1 MGIYENNKRFLSF
14 NQHLRDTFGEKIFKV
29 ALDAGFSCPNRDGTV
44 AVGGCTFCSVV
55 GSGDFVARRS
65 EPIEIQFGAFK
76 EMMHQKWPSGKYIA
90 YFQAFTNTHAPI
102 HVLRDTFERALQEE
116 KVVGLSIA
124 TRPDCLPD
132 EVIAYL
138 AELHERTFLWV
149 ELGLQTVHDDT
160 ACAFNRGYPFDTY
173 LDSLAKL
180 RKQGIRVCT
189 HVINGLPGENYDMM
203 METVRTISRLDVQ
216 GIKLHLLHL
225 LKGTPMADLY
235 ESGGFRLLERDEYVS
250 LVCDQLEILPPY
262 MVIHRLTGDGAREQ
276 MVGPMWSLKK
286 WETLNAIDDEL
297 ARRDSWQGKLYSP
310 DGKGCVT

>member
-1 MGIYENNKRFLSF
+1 MQIYENNKRFLSF
-14 NQHLRDTFGEKIFKV
+14 NHHLRETFGEKIFKV
-29 ALDAGFSCPNRDGTV
+29 ALDGGFTCPNRDGTV
-44 AVGGCTFCSVV
+44 AIGGCTFCSAV
-55 GSGDFVARRS
+55 GSGDFIERRS
-65 EPIEIQFGAFK
+65 EPIETQFGAFK
-76 EMMHQKWPSGKYIA
+76 EMMHQKWPMGKYIA
-90 YFQAFTNTHAPI
+90 YFQAFTSTHAPV
-102 HVLRDTFERALQEE
+102 HVLRETFERALREE
-116 KVVGLSIA
+116 NVIGLSIG

-160 ACAFNRGYPFDTY
+160 AHAFNRGYSFDTY

-180 RKQGIRVCT
+180 RKQGLQVCT
-189 HVINGLPGENYDMM
+189 HVINGLPGEDYGMM

-235 ESGGFRLLERDEYVS
+235 ASGGFRLLEREEYVS
-250 LVCDQLEILPPY
+250 LICDQLEILPPN
-262 MVIHRLTGDGAREQ
+262 MVIHRLTGDGARDQ
-276 MVGPMWSLKK
+276 MLGPMWSLKK

-297 ARRDSWQGKLYSP
+297 TRRNSWQGKLYSSG
-310 DGKGCVT
+310 DKGCIT